1 MPVTPG
7 GPIAANLPEGPVE
20 QAMHLITH
28 CHHRPEWTPAY
39 EYHKAPS
46 RLKLSLRGGSA
57 RTLLLSRAP
66 MVELHYLLL

>member
-1 MPVTPG
+1 
-7 GPIAANLPEGPVE
+7 VE

-57 RTLLLSRAP
+57 HALLPSRAP
-66 MVELHYLLL
+66 TPRDWEPITLTGNDIWPQHTQVS